1 MICEE
6 CGCEMVQQEGCERC
20 PVCGEGPACGGVTIH
35 PGMDERGAGV
45 RGEGMEPAL
54 REGNDAQRS
63 DGGELPR
70 LPDGSPLPEDLAR
83 QVRFLEEH
91 YAEKVEALR
100 RDGEECIQR
109 FIAAYPKYGNGWRE
123 KDLLAEAREER
134 LDQMNYQAMGAMREA
149 GV

>member
-1 MICEE
+1 
-6 CGCEMVQQEGCERC
+6 MVQQEGCERC
-20 PVCGEGPACGGVTIH
+20 PACGEGPSCGGITIH
-35 PGMDERGAGV
+35 PGVDERGAGV
-45 RGEGMEPAL
+45 RGEGLEPAL
-54 REGNDAQRS
+54 REGDNSLGS
-63 DGGELPR
+63 DGGEPPR
-70 LPDGSPLPEDLAR
+70 LLDGSPLPEDLAR